1 MQGFPIGRWHLP
13 TRLWAGFFAGQA
25 VAANSRRSIANPR
38 SLAICTNACRR
49 SAGRA
54 GRRDNNLNIS
64 RLRLPSSASE
74 PASSMCRIHCSC
86 QASGNHRQAAGRKLK
101 SSLAPPAPGRRR
113 ARPWRPDSAAAG
125 ALLAGVAADRT
136 LAAASG
142 PLPLTPAHAIALRGC
157 CKLCRKDRD
166 RLSSHPVH
174 GARQGS

>member
-13 TRLWAGFFAGQA
+13 ARLWAGFFAGQA
-25 VAANSRRSIANPR
+25 VAANSRRRFRIRVRSPSAPMPAGVRQGALGGATTRSAYRDRGCRVAPRSPHRRCAGSIAP
-38 SLAICTNACRR
+38 ARR
-49 SAGRA
+49 
-54 GRRDNNLNIS
+54 
-64 RLRLPSSASE
+64 
-74 PASSMCRIHCSC
+74 
-86 QASGNHRQAAGRKLK
+86 GNHRQAAGRKLK

-142 PLPLTPAHAIALRGC
+142 PFPLTPAHAIALRGC

-174 GARQGS
+174 GARQVS